1 MVHLWYLIG
10 FANRLLVVIRWA
22 FSFLGHGRGARLI
35 TGEPQPAS
43 VVDAVSRIPARSGQE
58 DIRARRSRLTAS
70 QLRRTST
77 AQPTM
82 LVVTTKRLT

>member
-22 FSFLGHGRGARLI
+22 FSFLARGRGARLI

-43 VVDAVSRIPARSGQE
+43 VVDPMSQMPAQSGHE
-58 DIRARRSRLTAS
+58 DIRRDEAA
-70 QLRRTST
+70 
-77 AQPTM
+77 
-82 LVVTTKRLT
+82 